1 LGKRKVMPTKKKGR
15 RTHIIK
21 VYCAKCQTLLYK
33 YQKAGLGSL
42 IKCYKD
48 RIAEDYTRGDLKC
61 PKCGETFAREAV
73 YHGKPANKIILGKV
87 YVRPYIHTAPF
98 SFFK

>member
-1 LGKRKVMPTKKKGR
+1 LKKRKLNPKKGR

-21 VYCAKCQTLLYK
+21 VYCANCHALLYK

-73 YHGKPANKIILGKV
+73 YHGKPANKIIRGKV
-87 YVRPYIHTAPF
+87 YIR
-98 SFFK
+98 S

>member
-1 LGKRKVMPTKKKGR
+1 MPTKKGR
-15 RTHIIK
+15 KTHIIK
-21 VYCAKCQTLLYK
+21 VYCAKCHALLYK

-61 PKCGETFAREAV
+61 PQCGETFAREAV
-73 YHGKPANKIILGKV
+73 YHGKPANKIIQGKV
-87 YVRPYIHTAPF
+87 YVRH
-98 SFFK
+98 

>member
-1 LGKRKVMPTKKKGR
+1 MLSKKKRR
-15 RTHIIK
+15 RTLIIK

-48 RIAEDYTRGDLKC
+48 RIAKDYTRGDLKC

-73 YHGKPANKIILGKV
+73 YHGKPANRIIRGKI
-87 YVRPYIHTAPF
+87 YVRR
-98 SFFK
+98 